1 VKNSTVYQEK
11 GLHNYIISCH
21 RKHSGQHNRCDT
33 RVAHDGKV
41 GCHTVECTIAFLCKY
56 VYHFLTNDTET
67 FTRRNKV
74 TLVSKWVVRF
84 FFKRWRIVWRHRF
97 KPACCILLDSDFS
110 LISLMSVALMS
121 CTIYPSVE
129 AKCTLRVSKW
139 DNSPSLVSGGFWF
152 IQYRINLCSRANS

>member
-1 VKNSTVYQEK
+1 MKNSTVYQEK

-97 KPACCILLDSDFS
+97 KPAFCIPLDSDFS
-110 LISLMSVALMS
+110 LISSRLCPSRLCRARFIPLWKRNALWELVNE
-121 CTIYPSVE
+121 TIPH
-129 AKCTLRVSKW
+129 LWFRVDFGLYSI
-139 DNSPSLVSGGFWF
+139 G
-152 IQYRINLCSRANS
+152 